1 MTCPLTNR
9 PKQEEVCQRC
19 MYYALNKDPPCLFNL
34 DLSDIE
40 FAQAKGV
47 SIEEMHQSANRLKMG
62 ILLAYYSDYCR
73 NLNTPD
79 TFVGR
84 AVTEVFA
91 KYPTLSLVGCTPAL
105 LQTMCD
111 KSVWEAFKK
120 SFDLQ
125 TAKLGSLLG
134 IKKSEYS
141 VILLEKDFLMKLRGY
156 TIAELEKNPDS
167 GPVFVVNRTAGVKRG
182 DVFLTVARPN
192 GNGSDSVNIPSTWIP
207 VDLTSVIKRS
217 QLLNDN
223 NFRQAVTVGMLQLV
237 HPDDAASL
245 FNDSKEARQE
255 FQRIANYLIKGGMAG
270 QEQATSHAQDVEL
283 ALPSEDDE
291 DETAPKEMQDAA
303 DHAAEVETIPTY
315 VQAFLN
321 DVKFAHEQ
329 DELTEEK
336 VITFSNRLRSFGQL
350 PQNVLKHIYRETKQY
365 SKAIAKTA
373 RSMSDE

>member
-1 MTCPLTNR
+1 MNCPLTNR

-47 SIEEMHQSANRLKMG
+47 SIEEMHQSANRLKLG
-62 ILLAYYSDYCR
+62 IMLAYYSDYCR
-73 NLNTPD
+73 NLNKPD

-84 AVTEVFA
+84 AAIDTYA
-91 KYPTLSLVGCTPAL
+91 RHPTLSLVGCTPAL

-182 DVFLTVARPN
+182 DVFLVIARPN

-223 NFRQAVTVGMLQLV
+223 NFRQAVTMGMLQLV
-237 HPDDAASL
+237 HPEDAAAL
-245 FNDSKEARQE
+245 FEQSKEARQE

-270 QEQATSHAQDVEL
+270 QDQAASHAQDVEL
-283 ALPSEDDE
+283 ALPENEDDE
-291 DETAPKEMQDAA
+291 VQAKEVQDAGNPLEEEA
-303 DHAAEVETIPTY
+303 VVPTY
-315 VQAFLN
+315 IQAFLN

-329 DELTEEK
+329 DELDEEK
-336 VITFSNRLRSFGQL
+336 VITLSNRLRSFGQL
-350 PQNVLKHIYRETKQY
+350 PEELLKHIYRETKPY

-373 RSMSDE
+373 RSMADE